1 MTGTYQELGKR
12 GRVFEVFA
20 YERGMLRATFVP
32 GAASR
37 RSLKT
42 PSEPRMVLIHKDT
55 LRKRFRRV
63 SP

>member
-1 MTGTYQELGKR
+1 MTGTYQELGSR

-20 YERGMLRATFVP
+20 WEGGRLRATFVP

-37 RSLKT
+37 RSAKD
-42 PSEPRMVLIHKDT
+42 PAAPRAVLIHKDT

-63 SP
+63 AP